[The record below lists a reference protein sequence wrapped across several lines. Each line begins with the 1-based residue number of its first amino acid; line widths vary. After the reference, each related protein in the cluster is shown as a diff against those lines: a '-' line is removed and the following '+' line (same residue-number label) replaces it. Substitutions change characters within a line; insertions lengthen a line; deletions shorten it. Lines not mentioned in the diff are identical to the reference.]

1 MFYRMS
7 GVMVQM
13 LLFDAEQQNFIL
25 NADVHQ
31 MDNYKALESLKD
43 FENISD
49 MNTSNFL
56 NPAKKNMLPA
66 LGNALKSQIQQKM
79 QQNTAS
85 EELVKENAKLNR
97 CI

>member
-1 MFYRMS
+1 
-7 GVMVQM
+7 
-13 LLFDAEQQNFIL
+13 
-25 NADVHQ
+25 

-66 LGNALKSQIQQKM
+66 LGNALKS
-79 QQNTAS
+79 
-85 EELVKENAKLNR
+85 
-97 CI
+97 